1 MQVHTVTSQSSRPL
15 LEACSSRVTEPQ
27 PYLFV
32 LLPLKKN
39 SLCHNKMRNPVTK

>member
-32 LLPLKKN
+32 LLPLKKTVF
-39 SLCHNKMRNPVTK
+39 VTTKCATL